1 MKKKKVVYV
10 QTSDSRI
17 PERAYAPFILAIDA
31 AATGIDATMYF
42 FLRGVTILKKGKSEK
57 VQLDG
62 YPPFDQIIDQ
72 AVQSGVT
79 LEACEQSCMLFG
91 LKKQDLIDNVKIVG
105 ASTINDW
112 ILEAD
117 GILAL

>member
-10 QTSDSRI
+10 QTSDSGI

-31 AATGIDATMYF
+31 AATGIDATIYF
-42 FLRGVTILKKGKSEK
+42 FLKGVTILKRGESKKI
-57 VQLDG
+57 QLEG
-62 YPPFDQIIDQ
+62 YPPLDQMIDQ

-79 LEACEQSCMLFG
+79 LEVCEQSCTLFG
-91 LKKQDLIDNVKIVG
+91 LKKQDLPDNVKIVG
-105 ASTINDW
+105 ASTLNDW

-117 GILAL
+117 GILSL